1 MNSIYEDTKR
11 RFTREGEEEG
21 IMETRIESVKAAMG
35 KLNCSVDEAM
45 DFLDVPDSER
55 IDLKS
60 TISEQSLS

>member
-35 KLNCSVDEAM
+35 KLNCPVDEAM
-45 DFLDVPDSER
+45 TF
-55 IDLKS
+55 S
-60 TISEQSLS
+60 TSPILRESI

>member
-1 MNSIYEDTKR
+1 MNSIYDDIRR
-11 RFTREGEEEG
+11 RFIREGEEVG

-55 IDLKS
+55 IDLKL
-60 TISEQSLS
+60 TIDERSLS